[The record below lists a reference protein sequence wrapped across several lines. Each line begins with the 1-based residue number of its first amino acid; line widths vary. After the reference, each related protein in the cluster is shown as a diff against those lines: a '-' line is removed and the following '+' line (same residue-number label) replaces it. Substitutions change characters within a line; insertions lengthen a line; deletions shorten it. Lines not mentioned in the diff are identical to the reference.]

1 MKIGIITQPLQN
13 NYGGIL
19 QNYAL
24 QDVLKKMGHEVIT
37 IDQKYPKIPLWRMFA
52 STLKTVLLKMT
63 GKNREFFFFPKDQEL
78 KRISQ
83 NTLCFVDNYI
93 NHTEKIDNE
102 RQIRRIVK
110 SLSLEAYIVG
120 SDQVWRPCYNSS
132 IYISFLNFTD
142 SCPVKRIAYAASFGV
157 DNWEF
162 SDLETKRCKK
172 LVKSFDAVSVREF
185 SGIELCRRYLDV
197 DACQVLDPTML
208 LDECDYIHLVEK
220 ESKGKSA
227 GSLLFY
233 ILDPE
238 QSKLD
243 YIAKVAVSLNLVPF
257 SVMPELQVG
266 AKTIVDID
274 RCVFPSVT
282 KWLRGFMDAE
292 FVVCDSFH
300 GAVFSIIFNK
310 KFVVLGNEKRGMA
323 RFYSLLK
330 MYGLEERL
338 ITDWSNFDIVTK
350 SIDWDSVNRIR
361 EERKNFSMEFLLNSL
376 G

>member
-1 MKIGIITQPLQN
+1 M
-13 NYGGIL
+13 
-19 QNYAL
+19 
-24 QDVLKKMGHEVIT
+24 
-37 IDQKYPKIPLWRMFA
+37 
-52 STLKTVLLKMT
+52 
-63 GKNREFFFFPKDQEL
+63 
-78 KRISQ
+78 
-83 NTLCFVDNYI
+83 
-93 NHTEKIDNE
+93 
-102 RQIRRIVK
+102 
-110 SLSLEAYIVG
+110 
-120 SDQVWRPCYNSS
+120 
-132 IYISFLNFTD
+132 NFTD

-220 ESKGKSA
+220 ESEGKSA

>member
-1 MKIGIITQPLQN
+1 M
-13 NYGGIL
+13 
-19 QNYAL
+19 
-24 QDVLKKMGHEVIT
+24 
-37 IDQKYPKIPLWRMFA
+37 
-52 STLKTVLLKMT
+52 
-63 GKNREFFFFPKDQEL
+63 
-78 KRISQ
+78 
-83 NTLCFVDNYI
+83 C
-93 NHTEKIDNE
+93 
-102 RQIRRIVK
+102 IR
-110 SLSLEAYIVG
+110 
-120 SDQVWRPCYNSS
+120 
-132 IYISFLNFTD
+132 D
-142 SCPVKRIAYAASFGV
+142 S
-157 DNWEF
+157 
-162 SDLETKRCKK
+162 
-172 LVKSFDAVSVREF
+172 
-185 SGIELCRRYLDV
+185 CRRYLDV

-220 ESKGKSA
+220 ESEGKSA

>member
-1 MKIGIITQPLQN
+1 
-13 NYGGIL
+13 
-19 QNYAL
+19 
-24 QDVLKKMGHEVIT
+24 
-37 IDQKYPKIPLWRMFA
+37 
-52 STLKTVLLKMT
+52 
-63 GKNREFFFFPKDQEL
+63 
-78 KRISQ
+78 
-83 NTLCFVDNYI
+83 
-93 NHTEKIDNE
+93 
-102 RQIRRIVK
+102 
-110 SLSLEAYIVG
+110 
-120 SDQVWRPCYNSS
+120 
-132 IYISFLNFTD
+132 
-142 SCPVKRIAYAASFGV
+142 
-157 DNWEF
+157 
-162 SDLETKRCKK
+162 
-172 LVKSFDAVSVREF
+172 
-185 SGIELCRRYLDV
+185 
-197 DACQVLDPTML
+197 ML

-220 ESKGKSA
+220 ESEGKSA

-361 EERKNFSMEFLLNSL
+361 AERKNFSMEFLLNSL